1 MKHLTSKG
9 LFALLLAVV
18 LVLSAGT
25 LFSLL
30 GGSGDSNNQGDT
42 ESKDP
47 KTATNLHSND
57 TKITTITNHAEEPN
71 DGKTKNLKV
80 NDISADDVK
89 GKPDKTNGTN
99 DDDTTNNDI
108 KSNTGTNHIN
118 SNNAKVNDTNDND
131 NKIGKTTNNDT
142 KPGITKEYE
151 TTANVNLREGA
162 STNHEV
168 ITVIPQGEKVTYLS
182 TSGTWFEVKY
192 GDQTG
197 FVRSD
202 YLKELSKATTSP
214 TPEGEIKP
222 TYIQGVLIV
231 NKKYPLPANYA
242 PGESWEARQAFNK
255 MADAAKQDGIGL
267 QAFSTYRSYAV
278 QKQLYDRYV
287 ARDGQAAAD
296 RYSAKPG
303 HSEHQT
309 GLAFDICEEGKY
321 STYTKKSDATI
332 WLAENAHKYGFILRY
347 PEGKEHITGYMYE
360 HWHYRYLG
368 VDMATKVYN
377 SGLTLEEY
385 LGAY

>member
-1 MKHLTSKG
+1 MKQPKAKVVL
-9 LFALLLAVV
+9 ALLLAIVFVV
-18 LVLSAGT
+18 STGIILSKLEDSADSENEMETVLKENKTAPDFHPTDTIKDRVEESTDAAIEDVVVNET
-25 LFSLL
+25 KHHDEKVNPEKASDMQTDNVI
-30 GGSGDSNNQGDT
+30 SSDT
-42 ESKDP
+42 ESNTVTSNTEIDNSKADD
-47 KTATNLHSND
+47 TNHSN
-57 TKITTITNHAEEPN
+57 
-71 DGKTKNLKV
+71 
-80 NDISADDVK
+80 
-89 GKPDKTNGTN
+89 
-99 DDDTTNNDI
+99 TTNNET
-108 KSNTGTNHIN
+108 KTGT
-118 SNNAKVNDTNDND
+118 
-131 NKIGKTTNNDT
+131 
-142 KPGITKEYE
+142 TKEYE

-168 ITVIPQGEKVTYLS
+168 ITMIPKGEKVICLS
-182 TSGTWFEVKY
+182 TSGDWFEVKY
-192 GDQTG
+192 GGKTG
-197 FVRSD
+197 FVSSD
-202 YLKELSKATTSP
+202 YLIAPSKATSS
-214 TPEGEIKP
+214 TPEEEITP
-222 TYIQGVLIV
+222 TYINGVLIV
-231 NKKYPLPANYA
+231 NKEYPLPANYA

-255 MADAAKQDGIGL
+255 MAEAAKQDGIGL
-267 QAFSTYRSYAV
+267 HAFSTYRSYTV

-321 STYTKKSDATI
+321 STYTQKSDATI